1 MAYPQKVKK
10 KIIFVC
16 KNWRVHKQ
24 QVWWCSG
31 SDFISTSSETSH
43 QHEKQQR
50 KTYSWKPVTTE
61 TNWACDTHTHTHK
74 IMNSYNRSL
83 NKRQSKMT
91 TKADTPVPRCIASRQ
106 LHVSGAGVS
115 RKAHSHLA
123 PVALLHKGKMGKWRR
138 DPQVPSSQHL
148 PFFIK
153 RNPLFFSRS
162 TPPL

>member
-1 MAYPQKVKK
+1 MVVTSYLRVLKRLINMKSNKGRLTAENLSPQKL
-10 KIIFVC
+10 
-16 KNWRVHKQ
+16 
-24 QVWWCSG
+24 
-31 SDFISTSSETSH
+31 
-43 QHEKQQR
+43 
-50 KTYSWKPVTTE
+50 TE
-61 TNWACDTHTHTHK
+61 HVTHTHTHK

-83 NKRQSKMT
+83 NKRQSKMK
-91 TKADTPVPRCIASRQ
+91 TKADPPVPRCIASRQ

-153 RNPLFFSRS
+153 RNPLFCSRA